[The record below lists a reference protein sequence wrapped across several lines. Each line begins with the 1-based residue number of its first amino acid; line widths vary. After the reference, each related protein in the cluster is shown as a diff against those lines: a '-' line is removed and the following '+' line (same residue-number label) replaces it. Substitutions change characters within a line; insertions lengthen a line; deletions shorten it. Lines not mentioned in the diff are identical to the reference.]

1 MLTEKRLDILIHE
14 YNDGGIRSVFGLT
27 NFERRVLIRHF
38 AKTNP
43 KCPCDK
49 PHRA

>member
-1 MLTEKRLDILIHE
+1 MLTDEKLDILIHE

-27 NFERRVLIRHF
+27 NFERKMLVRYF
-38 AKTNP
+38 AKHDP

-49 PHRA
+49 PHKS